1 MKDKPKRE
9 YSPLK
14 DSRNYST
21 VIKTPH
27 QVNYTKPIPGASY
40 TSDDDRYFKSY
51 DRPPILQN
59 TNYFQPI
66 QDPLEVLYRNSSQT
80 YAQQQIPIAI
90 NNNNTSDSMQPFDL
104 GNLINRIQQDYLN
117 NVRPY
122 VSSVQFVENEQS
134 LTNLGFLTS
143 TTTRKGF
150 VFFFLE
156 ILKIICFLLKIIQNE
171 VEDQHIIMIL
181 LIRMNFIQDIQNHII
196 IRIIIHP

>member
-1 MKDKPKRE
+1 
-9 YSPLK
+9 
-14 DSRNYST
+14 
-21 VIKTPH
+21 
-27 QVNYTKPIPGASY
+27 
-40 TSDDDRYFKSY
+40 
-51 DRPPILQN
+51 
-59 TNYFQPI
+59 
-66 QDPLEVLYRNSSQT
+66 
-80 YAQQQIPIAI
+80 
-90 NNNNTSDSMQPFDL
+90 MQPFDL

-196 IRIIIHP
+196 IRIIIHQ